1 MTWGTKSNY
10 STQHLDAGDDS
21 PASARE
27 DIKKAIDEL
36 SNVID
41 GLNTSGGAAKLDA
54 STTKVIADSG
64 VQATT
69 DLTLTPGSGK
79 SVNIENILNLKPQT
93 VAELNAVTAA
103 EGDIAYC
110 SNGAAGADCLA
121 VYTSAG
127 AWKRVDIS
135 ATTISAS

>member
-1 MTWGTKSNY
+1 MTWGNKSNY
-10 STQHLDAGDDS
+10 NTTYLDEATDS
-21 PASARE
+21 PADARPE
-27 DIKKAIDEL
+27 LKNAVDEL
-36 SNVID
+36 TNVID
-41 GLNTSGGAAKLDA
+41 GLNTAGGAAKLDA

-110 SNGAAGADCLA
+110 SNGNAGADCLA

-127 AWKRVDIS
+127 AWKVLAIS
-135 ATTISAS
+135 STTISAS